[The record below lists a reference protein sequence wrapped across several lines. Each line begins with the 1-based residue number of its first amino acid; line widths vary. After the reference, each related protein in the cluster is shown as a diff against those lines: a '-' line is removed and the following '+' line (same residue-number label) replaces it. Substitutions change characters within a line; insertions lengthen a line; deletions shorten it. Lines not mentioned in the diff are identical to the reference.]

1 MTRKLKILITDDSS
15 LLRRK
20 LRAEL
25 EGLDCEVIEA
35 KNGKEAVMECLKEQP
50 DGIILDIV
58 MPEIDGVEALRAIRE
73 LRPDM
78 QVIMLSSTGSAANLI
93 ETLKLGA
100 MDFIQKP
107 YTSEQI
113 QTVVKRLRKKVSLDA

>member
-15 LLRRK
+15 LLRKK

-25 EGLDCEVIEA
+25 EELDCEVIEA
-35 KNGKEAVMECLKEQP
+35 KNGKEAVLECLKEKP

-58 MPEIDGVEALRAIRE
+58 MPEINGVEALRAIRE
-73 LRPDM
+73 IRPDM
-78 QVIMLSSTGSAANLI
+78 QVIMLSSTGSSANLV

-100 MDFIQKP
+100 MDFSQKP

-113 QTVVKRLRKKVSLDA
+113 KTAIGRLRKKVE

>member
-1 MTRKLKILITDDSS
+1 MARKLKILITDDSS

-20 LRAEL
+20 LRDEL
-25 EGLDCEVIEA
+25 ERLECEVVEA
-35 KNGKEAVMECLKEQP
+35 TNGKEAVMECLREKP

-58 MPEIDGVEALRAIRE
+58 MPEINGVEALRAIRE
-73 LRPDM
+73 ISPDM
-78 QVIMLSSTGSAANLI
+78 QVIMLSSTGSADNLI

-107 YTSEQI
+107 YTKEQI
-113 QTVVKRLRKKVSLDA
+113 EMVVKRLRKRVQLDA

>member
-15 LLRRK
+15 LLRKK

-25 EGLDCEVIEA
+25 EELDCEVIEA
-35 KNGKEAVMECLKEQP
+35 KNGKEAVLECLKEKP

-58 MPEIDGVEALRAIRE
+58 MPEINGVEALRAIRE
-73 LRPDM
+73 IRPDM
-78 QVIMLSSTGSAANLI
+78 QVIMLSSTGSSANLV

-113 QTVVKRLRKKVSLDA
+113 TTAIRRLRKKVE

>member
-15 LLRRK
+15 LLRKK

-25 EGLDCEVIEA
+25 EELDCEVIEA
-35 KNGKEAVMECLKEQP
+35 KNGKEAVLECLKEKP

-58 MPEIDGVEALRAIRE
+58 MPEINGVEALRAIRE
-73 LRPDM
+73 IRPDM
-78 QVIMLSSTGSAANLI
+78 QVIMLSSTGSSANLV

-113 QTVVKRLRKKVSLDA
+113 KTAIGRLRKKVE

>member
-15 LLRRK
+15 LLRKK

-25 EGLDCEVIEA
+25 EELDCEVIEA
-35 KNGKEAVMECLKEQP
+35 KNGKEAVLECLKEKP

-58 MPEIDGVEALRAIRE
+58 MPEINGVEALRAIRE
-73 LRPDM
+73 IRPDM
-78 QVIMLSSTGSAANLI
+78 QVIMLSSTGSSANLV

-113 QTVVKRLRKKVSLDA
+113 KTAINRLRKKAD